1 MNVKDLRF
9 VKVCV
14 GRRVAL
20 CTLFFYNHTFYKNIE
35 AEICKILRIL

>member
-20 CTLFFYNHTFYKNIE
+20 FFYNHTYYKNIE